1 MRWTRLGRCKV
12 EAGTA
17 QGNQEVRD
25 ESIMD
30 TAHRR
35 CCLLGVTIS
44 PGDGEA
50 VMYDRQSERVAVCH
64 DGLGSEKGLI
74 GDKTTRNT
82 ISRGAG
88 AGERGYS
95 NKMAA
100 SDAIERM
107 RAAPIEEKRGAAW
120 SLEARQSAGLRGQSL
135 GAMKI
140 ALQERGGIT
149 NKRLRQG

>member
-1 MRWTRLGRCKV
+1 MESRGRYSSGESRGTRRVNHGH
-12 EAGTA
+12 GA
-17 QGNQEVRD
+17 QM
-25 ESIMD
+25 I
-30 TAHRR
+30 
-35 CCLLGVTIS
+35 CLLRVTIS

-50 VMYDRQSERVAVCH
+50 VIYDRQSERVAVCH

-74 GDKTTRNT
+74 GDKTTRNR

-88 AGERGYS
+88 AGAGEREYS

-107 RAAPIEEKRGAAW
+107 RVAPIEEKRGAAW